1 MLKRRINLSNV
12 YGQAKDT
19 FETLCYFD
27 CPFLRRA
34 TDGKVM
40 CLLLKKELNPIFRL
54 PFLNK
59 AIC

>member
-12 YGQAKDT
+12 YGHAKDT
-19 FETLCYFD
+19 FETQCYFD
-27 CPFLRRA
+27 CPFLRRI

-40 CLLLKKELNPIFRL
+40 CLLLKKELDPIYRL
-54 PFLNK
+54 PVLDK